1 MKQAQSLSSGI
12 LFMVIVMA
20 IFTFAMFESG
30 DKITG
35 NMVKVSGIGN
45 K

>member
-1 MKQAQSLSSGI
+1 MKRAQSLSSGI

-30 DKITG
+30 NKITRNIVG
-35 NMVKVSGIGN
+35 ISGMDN